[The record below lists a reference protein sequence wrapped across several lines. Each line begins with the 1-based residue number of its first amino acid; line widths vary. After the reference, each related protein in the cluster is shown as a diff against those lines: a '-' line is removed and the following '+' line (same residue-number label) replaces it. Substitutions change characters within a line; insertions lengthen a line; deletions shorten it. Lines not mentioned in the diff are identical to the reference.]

1 VILINFYQNYFPKA
15 ACERS
20 NITIVDTLLKKG
32 ANTIIRPDLNMT
44 ALHCAAMAQYESL
57 AIAKLLVE
65 YKCPINLKSTQAGE
79 TPLFLAINSGYSELV
94 EYFLT
99 LGVDP
104 NDSSPVSRTCFQQA
118 IFRGHKDIIVLLLAG
133 KSGSRAYTLTEDD
146 VNDLNL
152 YIMDLYQDNDV
163 EMISYFINTK
173 LITKEK
179 VLEYI
184 ENYHKWQTKQIVE
197 QQLGGETEAAEAAVE
212 NGAVAAAE
220 TQVAGGSNDDERDRL
235 ISPNDLRIDFHA
247 GSRDIIYPNTVDEL
261 DIYLNSKMHLQEPSH
276 LSDDEQ

>member
-1 VILINFYQNYFPKA
+1 VILNPLWA

-20 NITIVDTLLKKG
+20 NITIVDTLLKRG

-65 YKCPINLKSTQAGE
+65 HKCPVNLKSTQAGE

-94 EYFLT
+94 EYFLS

-118 IFRGHKDIIVLLLAG
+118 IFRGHKDIIALLLDKG
-133 KSGSRAYTLTEDD
+133 AYRLVEED
-146 VNDLNL
+146 VSDLAL
-152 YIMDLYQDNDV
+152 YVMDLYQDNDV
-163 EMISYFINTK
+163 EMISYFINSAK

-179 VLEYI
+179 VLECI

-197 QQLGGETEAAEAAVE
+197 QQQQQQQDDAAVSKE
-212 NGAVAAAE
+212 EEGAIGGGCNGE
-220 TQVAGGSNDDERDRL
+220 QDRL
-235 ISPNDLRIDFHA
+235 ATPNELRIDFDA
-247 GSRDIIYPNTVDEL
+247 ASRMIYPNTVEEL
-261 DIYLNSKMHLQEPSH
+261 EIYLSSRMHLHEPSH
-276 LSDDEQ
+276 LSDDE